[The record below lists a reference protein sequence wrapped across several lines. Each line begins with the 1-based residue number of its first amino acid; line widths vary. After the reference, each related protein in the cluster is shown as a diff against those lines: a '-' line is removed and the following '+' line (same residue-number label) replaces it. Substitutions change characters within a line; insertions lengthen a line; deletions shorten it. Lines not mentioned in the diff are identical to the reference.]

1 MDSENQTHKISDYVE
16 RLDNIPDNEAV
27 LFNFAVNDEQ
37 SGKFEQIMSEQ
48 GLSLGDNTSEW
59 LCRQQGGNQSDSHLL
74 DVWSPTMTAKEAKE
88 VMPNLVAA
96 MDEAK
101 ISSNL
106 IVPMLAKDIF
116 KDQQPYEP
124 QTQEWIESQLPEF
137 LTKCCYDQL
146 QPADW
151 KGFDKEDRQ
160 FVHELYGSKGDIMQ
174 PPEEFAA
181 GKTTL
186 EGIKNEFPAD
196 EYLFSGTMVSDDYF
210 SMSRRAGRNGTLYAT
225 PFIDY
230 AKKYDGIYDLG
241 ADKRGGYSVT
251 GDAYKSSAIGIIQE
265 DSVHIGFINIY
276 KQSEDDKFFKNFGL
290 DDARRSAS
298 VHLSRED
305 ALNGYLSYSI
315 DGNGDPIPV
324 HDAETYVDKE
334 KNPLV
339 AKIMHIKCGK
349 DEYYMRIPEN
359 PDELTQYLLNARQA
373 DKKDTF
379 KGDKS
384 FVLERLSKQKEEFDK
399 GILYGNKLISQQMS
413 DVEKIKTLRM
423 GQPIEQSPVSFD
435 SVEKEISQ
443 EMPKD
448 EKTQQA
454 AENQT
459 AHKPT
464 VNQFKKLRGL
474 ITPTKST
481 KITNVDTK
489 TFGYAINLQTERQ

>member
-1 MDSENQTHKISDYVE
+1 MDSENQTYKISDYVE
-16 RLDNIPDNEAV
+16 RLENIPDNEVV
-27 LFNFAVNDEQ
+27 LFNFAVND
-37 SGKFEQIMSEQ
+37 SLNGKFEQIMSEQ
-48 GLSLGDNTSEW
+48 GLSLGDDTSEW
-59 LCRQQGGNQSDSHLL
+59 FCRQQGGNQSDSHLL
-74 DVWSPTMTAKEAKE
+74 DVWSPTMTAKEAKDI
-88 VMPNLVAA
+88 MPKLVAA

-101 ISSNL
+101 ISSN
-106 IVPMLAKDIF
+106 IIIPMLAKDVL
-116 KDQQPYEP
+116 KDRQPCEA
-124 QTQEWIESQLPEF
+124 QTQEWVDSKIPEL
-137 LTKCCYDQL
+137 LTKCDYDQL
-146 QPADW
+146 QPSDW
-151 KGFDKEDRQ
+151 KSFDKEDKQ
-160 FVHELYGSKGDIMQ
+160 FIHDLYESKGDIMQ

-196 EYLFSGTMVSDDYF
+196 EYLFSGTMASDDYF

-241 ADKRGGYSVT
+241 ADGRGGYSVT
-251 GDAYKSSAIGIIQE
+251 GDAYKSSAIGNIQG

-276 KQSEDDKFFKNFGL
+276 KQSEDNKFFKNFGM

-298 VHLSRED
+298 VHLSRQD
-305 ALNGYLSYSI
+305 ALDGYLSNSI
-315 DGNGDPIPV
+315 DGDGNPV
-324 HDAETYVDKE
+324 PVRDAETYIDKE

-349 DEYYMRIPEN
+349 DEYYMRVPEN

-373 DKKDTF
+373 DIKDTF

-384 FVLERLSKQKEEFDK
+384 FVLERLSKQKEEFEK
-399 GILYGNKLISQQMS
+399 GIVFGNKQISQQMS
-413 DVEKIKTLRM
+413 DVEKIKTLRL
-423 GQPIEQSPVSFD
+423 GQPLEQAPVSFD
-435 SVEKEISQ
+435 SVEKKISQ

-459 AHKPT
+459 VHKPI
-464 VNQFKKLRGL
+464 VNQFKELRGL
-474 ITPTKST
+474 KNPMKST
-481 KITNVDTK
+481 KITNIDTQ
-489 TFGYAINLQTERQ
+489 TFEYAINLQSERQ

>member
-1 MDSENQTHKISDYVE
+1 MDSENQIYKISDYIE
-16 RLDNIPDNEAV
+16 YLENIPNNEAV

-48 GLSLGDNTSEW
+48 GLFLGNDTSEW

-88 VMPNLVAA
+88 IMPKLVAA

-106 IVPMLAKDIF
+106 VVPMLAKDVL
-116 KDQQPYEP
+116 KDLKPFEP
-124 QTQEWIESQLPEF
+124 QTQEWIESKIPEF
-137 LTKCCYDQL
+137 LTKCDYDQC
-146 QPADW
+146 QPSDW
-151 KGFDKEDRQ
+151 KSFDKEDRQ
-160 FVHELYGSKGDIMQ
+160 FIHELYGSKGDIMQ

-251 GDAYKSSAIGIIQE
+251 GDAYKSSAIGNIQE

-298 VHLSRED
+298 VHLSKQE
-305 ALNGYLSYSI
+305 AINGYLSYSI
-315 DGNGDPIPV
+315 DGNGNPVPV

-373 DKKDTF
+373 DIKDTF

-384 FVLERLSKQKEEFDK
+384 FVLERLSKQKEEFEK
-399 GILYGNKLISQQMS
+399 GIVFGNKQISQQMS
-413 DVEKIKTLRM
+413 DVEKIKTLRL
-423 GQPIEQSPVSFD
+423 GQPLEQAPASSD

-443 EMPKD
+443 EIPKE
-448 EKTQQA
+448 EKIQQKT
-454 AENQT
+454 ENQ
-459 AHKPT
+459 AVNKLS
-464 VNQFKKLRGL
+464 VNQFKELRGM
-474 ITPTKST
+474 IAPTKST
-481 KITNVDTK
+481 KITNVDTN
-489 TFGYAINLQTERQ
+489 TFEYAMNLQTER